1 VTGSAWGAGG
11 MQQQFPFLAVERGEK
26 GENLLVASGPSGQN
40 GRGEG
45 WGPGGRQWLG
55 ACYRHNLAGSEGG
68 PRARWAQKI
77 NVINL

>member
-1 VTGSAWGAGG
+1 VTGSAWGG

-45 WGPGGRQWLG
+45 VGSRWPTMAGRVL
-55 ACYRHNLAGSEGG
+55 S
-68 PRARWAQKI
+68 P
-77 NVINL
+77 